1 MFGSTILTFPEQVVS
16 DKKKNKEWAK
26 NCVDAGESIISIDSS
41 VIRQSFYNKRV
52 NYRLYNG
59 QLTDKDVQRVV
70 EPYGEA
76 YKTFPKNI
84 QHQELANSKIRILV
98 GEEAKKLTRFP
109 YRVHI
114 SSSDEMGISSKE
126 EQMKAMWMEKMI
138 QMVEQGV
145 QDQEVVQQ
153 ELLKLQKYQRYSW
166 QDLKEI
172 TMNKILRYEYNRL
185 EVSELF
191 LRSWEDFLITGEEI
205 MCIEELGNDISVRK
219 VNPLYVFAIQS
230 QEAYKIQDSEMIV
243 EFTMMPLGE
252 ILNQFYPDL
261 SYDDV
266 VTLEKYRGMSGG
278 PGTMAMGYNRDI
290 TLGEWYGNT
299 DILQPNETAMSY
311 FSSTFDVRGN
321 IRVVRT
327 QWRSKRKIQEVTFF
341 DEYGRE
347 DVRIEDEFYKVDKTL
362 GETSK
367 VLVINEWWEGTKIGN
382 DIYCKMRPIP
392 FQDRKLANLA
402 EASPS
407 YVGIYCNTNN
417 SKVRSFLDVTKATS
431 YLYDIYHHRLNLIS
445 AKYKGPMTLFNVSM
459 VPEAWDPKKWFGVGE
474 ATGWLPMDPTNEILK
489 GPSQGKSAGHFN
501 TLTAQTIDQQ
511 MGQYISQQIQM
522 LQFLKQEMDI
532 ISGVNDARQGAL
544 ESDQK
549 VGTAQMAWTASNSA
563 TEKYIS
569 LHNEFKKDVL
579 SKMLSVS
586 KYVWKNNPKKAQYV
600 LDDGGIELVQW
611 FDDVA
616 ESEYDLETTDN
627 ANVAEMM
634 QAIKDLSHAAM
645 QNGVMRFKDIIA
657 IYQKDSVSALARYL
671 EQAEDEAMQQ
681 QQEAVKAEREHEAQ
695 MLAQSQEVEQQY
707 IQLEYDKLENENL
720 NKELDRM
727 NKIEVETLKAL
738 GFAENTDV
746 NANNV
751 PDVIE
756 QGKLALETNKHY
768 TDALMKEKELSQNA
782 ELKNKELE
790 LKKDDLKLKER
801 IEKLKIKQT
810 EVQNKS
816 QERINNI
823 NAKLKEKEIA
833 VKKIAANKKPS
844 GSK

>member
-1 MFGSTILTFPEQVVS
+1 MTGSSVLMFPEQVVS
-16 DKKKNKEWAK
+16 DRLKNKDWAK
-26 NCVDAGESIISIDSS
+26 SCVDAGESIITIDSA

-59 QLTDKDVQRVV
+59 QLTDKDVERVI
-70 EPYGEA
+70 EPYGEQF
-76 YKTFPKNI
+76 KTFPKNV
-84 QHQELANSKIRILV
+84 QHQELANAKVRILV

-126 EQMKAMWMEKMI
+126 EQMKAMWMEKMV
-138 QMVEQGV
+138 QMVEQNI
-145 QDQEVVQQ
+145 QDPELVQQ
-153 ELLKLQKYQRYSW
+153 ELLKQQKYLKYSW

-185 EVSELF
+185 GVSELF

-205 MCIEELGNDISVRK
+205 MCIEELGNDLSVRK

-252 ILNQFYPDL
+252 VLNQFYDDL
-261 SYDDV
+261 TPADV
-266 VTLEKYRGMSGG
+266 VALEKYRGMSSNVG
-278 PGTMAMGYNRDI
+278 PMGMGYTRDI

-299 DILQPNETAMSY
+299 DIIQPNETALSY
-311 FSSTFDVRGN
+311 FSSTFDIRGN

-327 QWRSKRKIQEVTFF
+327 QWRSKRKLQEITFF
-341 DEYGRE
+341 DDYGIE
-347 DVRIEDEFYKVDKTL
+347 DVRIEDEFYKADKSL

-367 VLVINEWWEGTKIGN
+367 VIIINEWWEGTKIGN
-382 DIYCKMRPIP
+382 DIYCKLRPLP
-392 FQDRKLANLA
+392 YQDRKLTNLA
-402 EASPS
+402 QASPS

-417 SKVRSFLDVTKATS
+417 SKVRSFLDITKATS

-489 GPSQGKSAGHFN
+489 GPSQGKSAGNFN

-522 LQFLKQEMDI
+522 LQFLRQEMDV
-532 ISGVNDARQGAL
+532 ISGVNDARQGDMDG
-544 ESDQK
+544 DQR

-579 SKMLSVS
+579 SRMLSVA

-611 FDDVA
+611 FDDIS

-634 QAIKDLSHAAM
+634 QAIKQLAHAAM

-657 IYQKDSVSALARYL
+657 VYQKDSVSALARYL
-671 EQAEDEAMQQ
+671 EQAEEEAMQQ
-681 QQEAVKAEREHEAQ
+681 QAESAKAERQHEMQVAAQ
-695 MLAQSQEVEQQY
+695 AAEVEQQY
-707 IQLEYDKLENENL
+707 IQLEYDKMENENI
-720 NKELDRM
+720 NKELDRA

-738 GFAENTDV
+738 GFAENTDI
-746 NANNV
+746 NANAV

-756 QGKLALETNKHY
+756 QGKLALETNKQY
-768 TDALMKEKELSQNA
+768 TDILLKEKELAFNA
-782 ELKNKELE
+782 DAKNKELKIKE
-790 LKKDDLKLKER
+790 QELKLKER
-801 IEKLKIKQT
+801 LEQLKIKQT
-810 EVQNKS
+810 EIQNKS
-816 QERINNI
+816 QERIANQA
-823 NAKLKEKEIA
+823 AKLKEKEIA
-833 VKKIAANKKPS
+833 VKKIAARRKPS
-844 GSK
+844 K

>member
-1 MFGSTILTFPEQVVS
+1 MTGSSVLMFPEQVVS
-16 DKKKNKEWAK
+16 DRLKNKDWAK
-26 NCVDAGESIISIDSS
+26 SCVDAGESIITIDSA

-59 QLTDKDVQRVV
+59 QLTDKDVERVI
-70 EPYGEA
+70 EPYGEQF
-76 YKTFPKNI
+76 KTFPKNV
-84 QHQELANSKIRILV
+84 QHQELANAKVRILV

-126 EQMKAMWMEKMI
+126 EQMKAMWMEKMV
-138 QMVEQGV
+138 QMVEQNI
-145 QDQEVVQQ
+145 QDPELVQQ
-153 ELLKLQKYQRYSW
+153 ELLKQQKYLKYSW

-185 EVSELF
+185 GVSELF

-205 MCIEELGNDISVRK
+205 MCIEELGNDLSVRK

-252 ILNQFYPDL
+252 VLNQFYDDL
-261 SYDDV
+261 TPADV
-266 VTLEKYRGMSGG
+266 VALEKYRGMSSNVG
-278 PGTMAMGYNRDI
+278 PMGMGYTRDI

-299 DILQPNETAMSY
+299 DIIQPNETALSY
-311 FSSTFDVRGN
+311 FSSTFDIRGN

-327 QWRSKRKIQEVTFF
+327 QWRSKRKLQEITFF
-341 DEYGRE
+341 DDYGIE
-347 DVRIEDEFYKVDKTL
+347 DVRIEDEFYKADKSL

-367 VLVINEWWEGTKIGN
+367 VIIINEWWEGTKIGN
-382 DIYCKMRPIP
+382 DIYCKLRPLP
-392 FQDRKLANLA
+392 YQDRKLTNLA
-402 EASPS
+402 QASPS

-417 SKVRSFLDVTKATS
+417 SKVRSFLDITKATS

-489 GPSQGKSAGHFN
+489 GPSQGKSAGNFN

-522 LQFLKQEMDI
+522 LQFLRQEMDV
-532 ISGVNDARQGAL
+532 ISGVNDARQGDMDG
-544 ESDQK
+544 DQR

-579 SKMLSVS
+579 SRMLSVA

-611 FDDVA
+611 FDDIS

-634 QAIKDLSHAAM
+634 QAIKQLAHAAM

-657 IYQKDSVSALARYL
+657 VYQKDSVSALARYL
-671 EQAEDEAMQQ
+671 EQPEEEAMQQ
-681 QQEAVKAEREHEAQ
+681 QAESAKAERQHEMQVAAQ
-695 MLAQSQEVEQQY
+695 AAEVEQQY
-707 IQLEYDKLENENL
+707 IQLEYDKMENENI
-720 NKELDRM
+720 NKELDRA

-738 GFAENTDV
+738 GFAENTDI
-746 NANNV
+746 NANAV

-756 QGKLALETNKHY
+756 QGKLALETNKQY
-768 TDALMKEKELSQNA
+768 TDILLKEKELAFNA
-782 ELKNKELE
+782 DAKNKELKIKE
-790 LKKDDLKLKER
+790 QELKLKER
-801 IEKLKIKQT
+801 LEQLKIKQR
-810 EVQNKS
+810 EIQNKS
-816 QERINNI
+816 QERIANQA
-823 NAKLKEKEIA
+823 AKLKEKEIA
-833 VKKIAANKKPS
+833 VKKIAARRKPS
-844 GSK
+844 K

>member
-1 MFGSTILTFPEQVVS
+1 MVGSSVLIFPEQVVS
-16 DKKKNKEWAK
+16 DRLKNKDWAK
-26 NCVDAGESIISIDSS
+26 RCVDAGESVITIDSA

-59 QLTDKDVQRVV
+59 QLTDSDVSRVI
-70 EPYGEA
+70 EPYGEQF
-76 YKTFPKNI
+76 KTFPKNV
-84 QHQELANSKIRILV
+84 QHQELANAKIRILV

-109 YRVHI
+109 YRVNI

-126 EQMKAMWMEKMI
+126 EQMKGMWMEKMI
-138 QMVEQGV
+138 QMIEQNI
-145 QDQEVVQQ
+145 QDPEVVQQ
-153 ELLKLQKYQRYSW
+153 ELLKQQKYLKYSW

-185 EVSELF
+185 GVAELF

-205 MCIEELGNDISVRK
+205 MCIEELGNDLSVRK

-252 ILNQFYPDL
+252 VLNQFYDDL
-261 SYDDV
+261 TPADV
-266 VTLEKYRGMSGG
+266 ISLEKYRGMSSSVG
-278 PGTMAMGYNRDI
+278 PMGMAFNRDI

-299 DILQPNETAMSY
+299 DIIQPNETALSY
-311 FSSTFDVRGN
+311 FSSTFDIRGN

-327 QWRSKRKIQEVTFF
+327 QWRSKRKLQEITFF
-341 DEYGRE
+341 DDYGIE
-347 DVRIEDEFYKVDKTL
+347 DVRIEDEFYKVDKSL

-367 VLVINEWWEGTKIGN
+367 IIIINEWWEGTKIGN
-382 DIYCKMRPIP
+382 DIYCKLRPLP
-392 FQDRKLANLA
+392 YQDRKLTNLA
-402 EASPS
+402 KASPS

-417 SKVRSFLDVTKATS
+417 SKVRSFLDITKATS

-489 GPSQGKSAGHFN
+489 GPSQGKSAGNFN

-522 LQFLKQEMDI
+522 LQFLRQEMDV
-532 ISGVNDARQGAL
+532 ISGVNDARQGDLSSSQA
-544 ESDQK
+544 
-549 VGTAQMAWTASNSA
+549 VGNAQMAWSASNSA

-579 SKMLSVS
+579 ARMLSVS

-600 LDDGGIELVQW
+600 LDDGGTELVKW
-611 FDDVA
+611 FDDID

-634 QAIKDLSHAAM
+634 QAIKQLAHAAM
-645 QNGVMRFKDIIA
+645 QNGVMKFKDIIA
-657 IYQKDSVSALARYL
+657 IYQKDSVSALSRYL
-671 EQAEDEAMQQ
+671 EQVEEEAMQQ
-681 QQEAVKAEREHEAQ
+681 QAESAKAEREHEAQ
-695 MLAQSQEVEQQY
+695 MAAQIAETEQKY
-707 IQLEYDKLENENL
+707 LQLEYDKMENENI
-720 NKELDRM
+720 NKELDRA
-727 NKIEVETLKAL
+727 NELEVETLRAL
-738 GFAENTDV
+738 GFAEDTDV
-746 NANNV
+746 NDNLV

-756 QGKLALETNKHY
+756 QGKLALETNKQY
-768 TDALMKEKELSQNA
+768 TDILFKEKELALNA
-782 ELKNKELE
+782 STKNKELKIKE
-790 LKKDDLKLKER
+790 QELKLKER
-801 IEKLKIKQT
+801 LEQLKIKQT
-810 EVQNKS
+810 EIQNKS
-816 QERINNI
+816 QERIANQS
-823 NAKLKEKEIA
+823 AKLKEKEIA
-833 VKKIAANKKPS
+833 VKKMAARKKPS
-844 GSK
+844 K

>member
-1 MFGSTILTFPEQVVS
+1 MTGSSVLMFPEQVVS
-16 DKKKNKEWAK
+16 DRLKNKDWAK
-26 NCVDAGESIISIDSS
+26 SCVDAGESIITIDSA

-59 QLTDKDVQRVV
+59 QLTDKDVERVI
-70 EPYGEA
+70 EPYGEQF
-76 YKTFPKNI
+76 KTFPKNV
-84 QHQELANSKIRILV
+84 QHQELANAKIRILV

-109 YRVHI
+109 YRVNI

-126 EQMKAMWMEKMI
+126 EQMKSMWMEKMI
-138 QMVEQGV
+138 QMVEQNI
-145 QDQEVVQQ
+145 QDPEVVQQ
-153 ELLKLQKYQRYSW
+153 ELLKQQKYLRYSW

-185 EVSELF
+185 GVAELF

-205 MCIEELGNDISVRK
+205 MCIEELGNDLAVRK

-252 ILNQFYPDL
+252 VLNQFYDDL
-261 SYDDV
+261 TTADV
-266 VTLEKYRGMSGG
+266 VALEKYRGISYNVG
-278 PGTMAMGYNRDI
+278 PMGMGYTRDI

-299 DILQPNETAMSY
+299 DIIQPNETALSY
-311 FSSTFDVRGN
+311 FSSTFDIRGN

-327 QWRSKRKIQEVTFF
+327 QWRSKRKLQEITFF
-341 DEYGRE
+341 DEYGIE
-347 DVRIEDEFYKVDKTL
+347 DVRIEDEFYKVDKSL

-367 VLVINEWWEGTKIGN
+367 VIIINEWWEGTKIGN
-382 DIYCKMRPIP
+382 DIYCKLRPLP
-392 FQDRKLANLA
+392 YQDRKLTNLA
-402 EASPS
+402 KASPS

-489 GPSQGKSAGHFN
+489 GPSQGKSAGNFN

-522 LQFLKQEMDI
+522 LQFLRQEMDV
-532 ISGVNDARQGAL
+532 ISGVNDARQGDLSSNQA
-544 ESDQK
+544 
-549 VGTAQMAWTASNSA
+549 VGNAQMAWSASNSA

-569 LHNEFKKDVL
+569 LHNEFKKDVIAR
-579 SKMLSVS
+579 MLSVS

-600 LDDGGIELVQW
+600 LDDGGTELVKW
-611 FDDVA
+611 FDDID

-634 QAIKDLSHAAM
+634 QSIKQLAHAAM

-657 IYQKDSVSALARYL
+657 IYQKDSVSALSRYL
-671 EQAEDEAMQQ
+671 EQVEEESMQQ
-681 QQEAVKAEREHEAQ
+681 QAEAAKAEREHEAQ
-695 MLAQSQEVEQQY
+695 MAAQIAETEQQY
-707 IQLEYDKLENENL
+707 LQLEYDKMENENI
-720 NKELDRM
+720 NKELDRA
-727 NKIEVETLKAL
+727 NKLEVETLRSL
-738 GFAENTDV
+738 GFAEDTDV
-746 NANNV
+746 NDNLI

-756 QGKLALETNKHY
+756 QGKLALETNKQY
-768 TDALMKEKELSQNA
+768 TDILLKEKELA
-782 ELKNKELE
+782 FTADTKNKELKIKE
-790 LKKDDLKLKER
+790 QELKLKER
-801 IEKLKIKQT
+801 LEQLKIKQT
-810 EVQNKS
+810 EIQNKS
-816 QERINNI
+816 QERIANQA
-823 NAKLKEKEIA
+823 AKLKEKEIA
-833 VKKIAANKKPS
+833 VKKMAAARKPS
-844 GSK
+844 K